1 MQLADEAGV
10 GFVCVQSL
18 KVHLAREADDYTRDK
33 TDHKDAVLIGN
44 VLIGTLISRLDCYP
58 PRARRGGLGPAA
70 ASGAAPVPPGR
81 RGGRVPQS
89 DQRPALVL
97 LAGSAGVRDQA
108 AGVHDLAGMSGGHG
122 GSLQRQPCQAARAG
136 A

>member
-33 TDHKDAVLIGN
+33 TDHKDAVLIGK
-44 VLIGTLISRLDCYP
+44 LISRLDCCL

-70 ASGAAPVPPGR
+70 ASGVAPVPPGR